1 MSRRR
6 TPGLTNRGGVWHIDK
21 RVRGYGRLSESC
33 GTNDL
38 KEAERYLTHRLE
50 EIRLSE
56 VYGIR
61 PTRMF
66 EQAAIKYLEENQH
79 KRSIDRDVIALKI
92 VMPYVGQLPLD
103 RVHNDAL
110 ATYRHDRR
118 RLGRKPGTINKELA
132 VVRRILNLAARV
144 WRHPNGQTW
153 LPAPPLLEM
162 EKGPARRPY
171 PISWD
176 EQGRLFQ
183 ELPAHL
189 ERIALFAVNTG
200 CRSGEICRLRW
211 EWEVSVPEIDD
222 SVFIIPDS
230 VAKNGQERIVVLNRI
245 ARKVVEGE
253 RDKHSRIVFTY
264 RGERLNRVRN
274 HAWKKARDRAGLPQV
289 RVHDLRHTFGH
300 RLRAAGVS
308 FEDRQDLLGHK
319 SARITTHYSSPDLIR
334 LLGAAEVLC
343 EKRPATVLRVAVG
356 SVRQKLPQNSRKAAP
371 QKDSGLPEGAVKS

>member
-6 TPGLTNRGGVWHIDK
+6 TPGLTKRGETWHIDK
-21 RVRGYGRLSESC
+21 QIKGYGRIRESC
-33 GTNDL
+33 GTNSIS
-38 KEAERYLTHRLE
+38 EAERYLTHRLE
-50 EIRLSE
+50 EIRLAE

-61 PTRMF
+61 PTRTF
-66 EQAAIKYLEENQH
+66 EQAAVKYLEENQH

-92 VMPYVGQLPLD
+92 VMPYVGHLPLN

-110 ATYRHDRR
+110 AQYRHDRR
-118 RLGRKPGTINKELA
+118 RAGRKPGTINKELS

-183 ELPAHL
+183 ELPPHL

-211 EWEVSVPEIDD
+211 DWEVAVPEVDD
-222 SVFIIPDS
+222 SVFIIPDE
-230 VAKNGQERIVVLNRI
+230 VAKNGQERIVVLNQI
-245 ARKVVEGE
+245 ARRVVEGE
-253 RDKHSRIVFTY
+253 RGKHHRVVFTY
-264 RGERLNRVRN
+264 RGEGISRARN
-274 HAWKKARDRAGLPQV
+274 HAWKKARDRAGLPEV

-319 SARITTHYSSPDLIR
+319 SGRITTHYSSPDLIR
-334 LLGAAEVLC
+334 LLEAANKLC
-343 EKRPATVLRVAVG
+343 ERRPATVLRVATEDKHRK
-356 SVRQKLPQNSRKAAP
+356 SPQNPHNPAP
-371 QKDSGLPEGAVKS
+371 QKDSGRAG